1 MNTDVPAAV
10 SPFDGAFGNP
20 QESSVDD
27 DRIAA
32 TQAMDEPDHLLI
44 YDREDEEAWIQGQ
57 PVGLAEHQ

>member
-10 SPFDGAFGNP
+10 SPFDACFGNP
-20 QESSVDD
+20 QEASGDA

-44 YDREDEEAWIQGQ
+44 YDTEDEDAWIQGQ
-57 PVGLAEHQ
+57 SVGLAERQ